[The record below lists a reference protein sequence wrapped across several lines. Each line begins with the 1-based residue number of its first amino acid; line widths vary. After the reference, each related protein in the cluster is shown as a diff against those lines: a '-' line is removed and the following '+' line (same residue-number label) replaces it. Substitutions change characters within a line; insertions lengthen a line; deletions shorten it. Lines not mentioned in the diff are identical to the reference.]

1 MLERFDTSEIAIND
15 REAYWHDVICR
26 LYCVA
31 DAAISPDIAK
41 PFNATVVQRPMA
53 AIDVGEVIAPALA
66 YSRRTDNVRRS
77 PSDDFLASLLL
88 EGEAH
93 LEQGGRRTVQR
104 VGDIVLYD
112 TARPFEY
119 VFPTDYRLILLKV
132 PRKHLLSR
140 LPDAERLTAIAL
152 DGRSPM
158 GSLAASLIRST
169 AGLENALE
177 HVAAAKVSASTLDI
191 FAAAVETELRGQKGL
206 DNRHND
212 ILGRAKDYMLANLSD
227 SELDVEEVANAIGVS
242 SRTLNRIFAAHGTT
256 ASRYLWQ
263 QRLEASHAS
272 LNEGRA
278 QHVAEV
284 AVACGFSDFS
294 HFSRVFKRTY
304 GVAPNTLLKRRP

>member
-1 MLERFDTSEIAIND
+1 MLEHFDTSEIAVEE

-31 DAAISPDIAK
+31 DSVIAPDSAK
-41 PFNATVVQRPMA
+41 PFYARVAQRPMA
-53 AIDVGEVIAPALA
+53 SIGVGEVAAPALT
-66 YSRRTDNVRRS
+66 YSRRNDNVRHS
-77 PSDDFLASLLL
+77 PSDEFLASLML

-93 LEQGGRRTVQR
+93 LEQDGRRTIQR

-112 TARPFEY
+112 TAKPFEY
-119 VFPTDYRLILLKV
+119 SFPSDYRLVLLKV

-152 DGRSPM
+152 DGRTPM
-158 GSLAASLIRST
+158 GTLAASLIRST
-169 AGLENALE
+169 AGLESDLE
-177 HVAAAKVSASTLDI
+177 PVAAAKVSASTLDI
-191 FAAAVETELRGQKGL
+191 FAAAVETELRGQRGL
-206 DNRHND
+206 CSRHGD
-212 ILGRAKDYMLANLSD
+212 ILQRAKDYMLANLSD
-227 SELDVEEVANAIGVS
+227 SEVDVEQISNAIGVS

-272 LNEGRA
+272 LSEGRA
-278 QHVAEV
+278 QHVAEA

-294 HFSRVFKRTY
+294 HFSRIFKRAY
-304 GVAPNTLLKRRP
+304 GVAPNTLLKRRS